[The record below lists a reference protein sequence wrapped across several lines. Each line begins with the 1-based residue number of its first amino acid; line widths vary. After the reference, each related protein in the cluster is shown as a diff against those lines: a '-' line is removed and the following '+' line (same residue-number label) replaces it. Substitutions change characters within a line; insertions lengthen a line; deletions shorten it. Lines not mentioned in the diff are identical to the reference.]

1 MALCSG
7 AKGVDN
13 PRIRN
18 TRMFQ
23 SSRPRSSTSLAAMTR
38 NVPCF
43 MFPLYP
49 MLLFTSHAFL
59 LFSIVLIVLPLHSRP
74 RTRGLSP
81 SPYTLPLTL
90 SRSPIQLSSSHGSHP
105 TPRVPFIQ
113 LVALVFY
120 SAPQCCM
127 CCALS
132 TPLFPFPLFPL
143 CSPVSPSSLCT
154 PFAIGPPL
162 LP

>member
-18 TRMFQ
+18 TRTFQ
-23 SSRPRSSTSLAAMTR
+23 SSRPRSSMSLAAMTR
-38 NVPCF
+38 NVPRF

-59 LFSIVLIVLPLHSRP
+59 LFSIVLIVIRFHSRLGMH
-74 RTRGLSP
+74 GLSP
-81 SPYTLPLTL
+81 SPHDSPLTL
-90 SRSPIQLSSSHGSHP
+90 SRSPIQLSSSRGSRP
-105 TPRVPFIQ
+105 TLHVPFIW

-120 SAPQCCM
+120 SAPQCSM

-132 TPLFPFPLFPL
+132 ASLFPFPLTPL
-143 CSPVSPSSLCT
+143 CSPVSPSSLCA
-154 PFAIGPPL
+154 PFAIGPSL

>member
-18 TRMFQ
+18 TRTFQ
-23 SSRPRSSTSLAAMTR
+23 RSRPRSSTSLAAMTR
-38 NVPCF
+38 NVPRF
-43 MFPLYP
+43 ILPLYP
-49 MLLFTSHAFL
+49 MLLFALHAFL
-59 LFSIVLIVLPLHSRP
+59 LFSIVLIVIRFRSRLGM
-74 RTRGLSP
+74 RGLGP
-81 SPYTLPLTL
+81 SLYDSPLTL
-90 SRSPIQLSSSHGSHP
+90 SRSPIQLSSGRGSRP
-105 TPRVPFIQ
+105 TPCVPFIR

-120 SAPQCCM
+120 SAPQCSM
-127 CCALS
+127 CCVLS
-132 TPLFPFPLFPL
+132 ASLFPFPFSPL
-143 CSPVSPSSLCT
+143 CSPVSPSSLCV

>member
-13 PRIRN
+13 PRIRSA
-18 TRMFQ
+18 RMFQ
-23 SSRPRSSTSLAAMTR
+23 SSRPWSSTSLAAMTR
-38 NVPCF
+38 NIPLF

-49 MLLFTSHAFL
+49 MLLFASHAFL
-59 LFSIVLIVLPLHSRP
+59 LFSIVLIVLRFHSRLG
-74 RTRGLSP
+74 TRGLGP
-81 SPYTLPLTL
+81 SYYNSPLTL
-90 SRSPIQLSSSHGSHP
+90 SHSPIQLSSGCGSRP
-105 TPRVPFIQ
+105 TPRVPFIW

-120 SAPQCCM
+120 SAPQCSM

-132 TPLFPFPLFPL
+132 APLFPFPLFPL
-143 CSPVSPSSLCT
+143 CSPVSPSSLCV